1 MWLNCSYTQFSL
13 NLFLSHFKC
22 RSELSSSRRR
32 WERSVHQSL
41 KVFQIQE
48 NSSDKQLLVLNFHL
62 TSFLRVCPE
71 LTPGSLL
78 LLTRLDIFNVFK
90 CIMSAPLLGRCNW
103 ALTVAT
109 QRLKIHAYQRYDWY
123 LAMWRIWSGVWIQ
136 SLIKVLTWGVNYC
149 KARGKE
155 EWSAGIQ
162 FPGSAEDEFDL
173 PVVTA
178 IRLHYTSV
186 QRRSY
191 PERVALSV
199 LCWVMMTLRMSFNKR
214 VTAAAALLLVFVSG
228 AVIAAVRERRYSLKN

>member
-1 MWLNCSYTQFSL
+1 MT
-13 NLFLSHFKC
+13 
-22 RSELSSSRRR
+22 
-32 WERSVHQSL
+32 
-41 KVFQIQE
+41 
-48 NSSDKQLLVLNFHL
+48 
-62 TSFLRVCPE
+62 T
-71 LTPGSLL
+71 GSLH

-90 CIMSAPLLGRCNW
+90 HIKSALSDIFSICSPFRGTAAHAPLLGRCNW
-103 ALTVAT
+103 ALAVAT
-109 QRLKIHAYQRYDWY
+109 QQLKIHAYQRYDWY

-136 SLIKVLTWGVNYC
+136 SLIKGLTRGVNYC

-178 IRLHYTSV
+178 IRPLYTSV
-186 QRRSY
+186 QHRSY

-214 VTAAAALLLVFVSG
+214 VTAAAALLLVFIAG
-228 AVIAAVRERRYSLKN
+228 TVIAAVRERRYSLKN